1 MKRTPEERMEIFVK
15 VTDLMASGSSL
26 REACRKANVPMS
38 TVLKWADTYEGD
50 GDQYARAR
58 DELIEYRRAELLRIA
73 DECEQDSVAV
83 QKARLQI
90 DTRKWELSKLMP
102 RRMGDRVS
110 TEITGKDGGPI
121 QTEAMSPDV
130 ASALDAIASKLAS
143 RGDAPEMAK
152 PGKA

>member
-1 MKRTPEERMEIFVK
+1 M
-15 VTDLMASGSSL
+15 
-26 REACRKANVPMS
+26 
-38 TVLKWADTYEGD
+38 KWADTYEGV
-50 GDQYARAR
+50 GEQYARAR

-73 DECEQDSVAV
+73 DECEEDPTAI

-121 QTEAMSPDV
+121 QTETMNPDV
-130 ASALDAIASKLAS
+130 ASAIDAIARKLAS
-143 RGDAPEMAK
+143 GGDAAKMA
-152 PGKA
+152 GQGEI

>member
-1 MKRTPEERMEIFVK
+1 MKTKRRTPEERDAIFLR
-15 VTDLMASGSSL
+15 VTDLMASGSSF
-26 REACRKANVPMS
+26 RDACRKANVPVT
-38 TVLKWADTYEGD
+38 TVMKWADTYEGV
-50 GDQYARAR
+50 GEQYARAR

-73 DECEQDSVAV
+73 DECEQDPTAI

-121 QTEAMSPDV
+121 QTVSQVERVIVEHDQKNQ
-130 ASALDAIASKLAS
+130 D
-143 RGDAPEMAK
+143 
-152 PGKA
+152 